1 MLEEPEGGEPE
12 LEISKP
18 IGPDEY
24 AAVAK
29 GWVADGAT
37 VIGGCCDTNP
47 DFIAA
52 LRRA

>member
-1 MLEEPEGGEPE
+1 MDEPAGGEPE
-12 LEISKP
+12 MVISKP

-24 AAVAK
+24 AAVAR
-29 GWVADGAT
+29 GWIADGAT

-52 LRRA
+52 LSRIV